1 MTRAGRDWKLCSAG
15 PQEGLNR
22 RTIGKPAFQLG
33 RRRPQPQDYWQVNVS
48 ARPQEGLHHRTNGKR
63 TLQRGLRRASAAELL
78 ENKQFLRMPK
88 PGQGGPQEGLN
99 RKSIGKQTV
108 CVGAEAWPRWASR
121 GPQPQN
127 YWKTNGFCDCW
138 NHLEARPTRD
148 LIILFKRS
156 RMGLKS
162 VSRNMGSC
170 REGPC

>member
-1 MTRAGRDWKLCSAG
+1 
-15 PQEGLNR
+15 
-22 RTIGKPAFQLG
+22 
-33 RRRPQPQDYWQVNVS
+33 
-48 ARPQEGLHHRTNGKR
+48 
-63 TLQRGLRRASAAELL
+63 
-78 ENKQFLRMPK
+78 MPK

-148 LIILFKRS
+148 LIINLCARKDLADARWRPSGGWGALGGPWGFGGWGPTQGVS
-156 RMGLKS
+156 IRMALAKHGAS
-162 VSRNMGSC
+162 V
-170 REGPC
+170 

>member
-1 MTRAGRDWKLCSAG
+1 MPKTYCNTECNVTSQLHKLHA
-15 PQEGLNR
+15 
-22 RTIGKPAFQLG
+22 I
-33 RRRPQPQDYWQVNVS
+33 
-48 ARPQEGLHHRTNGKR
+48 HRTNGKR

-99 RKSIGKQTV
+99 RKSNGKQTV

-127 YWKTNGFCDCW
+127 YWKTNGFCDGW

-162 VSRNMGSC
+162 GSRNMGSC